1 MDKTS
6 SPDAPVEAKAR
17 FWVGPLVAGCCFALG
32 YGITE
37 RVLTLQPNAED
48 PVPEAFTPLS
58 FPGDSLQKIRAQFS
72 DDDSSLQVDVTALEA
87 AEAASRPAQPAVKE
101 TPKPAVALQTP
112 EPPVWTA
119 PAWSDPQTIV
129 PELDDSNADSLALPE
144 DSIDV
149 MPAVVVPDGDSPV
162 LVAEPESVVL
172 PPGAEAFFEV
182 IEPVTPP
189 QPRSPVG
196 SATVEAVCIRSMGSS
211 EALIRA
217 TVNRISARLGHGVA
231 DAAAEFAVL
240 AQDAPQ
246 RLRQEWDLFQD
257 EVRAEA
263 ERIERGDQVTVSTDG
278 ASASE
283 PSDNPQAVIDRLRAT
298 VADLS
303 QAIEARP

>member
-37 RVLTLQPNAED
+37 RVLTLQTNAED
-48 PVPEAFTPLS
+48 PVPEAFTPLA
-58 FPGDSLQKIRAQFS
+58 FPGDSLQEIRAWFS

-87 AEAASRPAQPAVKE
+87 AEAASRPAQPAVKPAVKE

-129 PELDDSNADSLALPE
+129 PELDDSNADSLVLPE
-144 DSIDV
+144 ESIEV

-162 LVAEPESVVL
+162 LVAEPEPLVL
-172 PPGAEAFFEV
+172 PPGAEAFFEA

-189 QPRSPVG
+189 QP
-196 SATVEAVCIRSMGSS
+196 
-211 EALIRA
+211 
-217 TVNRISARLGHGVA
+217 
-231 DAAAEFAVL
+231 
-240 AQDAPQ
+240 
-246 RLRQEWDLFQD
+246 
-257 EVRAEA
+257 
-263 ERIERGDQVTVSTDG
+263 
-278 ASASE
+278 
-283 PSDNPQAVIDRLRAT
+283 
-298 VADLS
+298 
-303 QAIEARP
+303 

>member
-37 RVLTLQPNAED
+37 RVLTLQTNAED
-48 PVPEAFTPLS
+48 PVPEAFTPLA
-58 FPGDSLQKIRAQFS
+58 FPGDSLQEIRARFS

-87 AEAASRPAQPAVKE
+87 AEAASRPAQPAVKPAVKE

-129 PELDDSNADSLALPE
+129 PELDDSNADSLVLPE
-144 DSIDV
+144 ESIEV

-162 LVAEPESVVL
+162 LVAEPEPLVL

-182 IEPVTPP
+182 IEPMTPP
-189 QPRSPVG
+189 QP
-196 SATVEAVCIRSMGSS
+196 
-211 EALIRA
+211 
-217 TVNRISARLGHGVA
+217 
-231 DAAAEFAVL
+231 
-240 AQDAPQ
+240 
-246 RLRQEWDLFQD
+246 
-257 EVRAEA
+257 
-263 ERIERGDQVTVSTDG
+263 
-278 ASASE
+278 
-283 PSDNPQAVIDRLRAT
+283 
-298 VADLS
+298 
-303 QAIEARP
+303 

>member
-1 MDKTS
+1 MDNPS

-48 PVPEAFTPLS
+48 PVPEAFTPLV
-58 FPGDSLQKIRAQFS
+58 FPGDSLQEIRARFS

-87 AEAASRPAQPAVKE
+87 AEAASRPAQPAVEE
-101 TPKPAVALQTP
+101 TPKPDLALQTP

-119 PAWSDPQTIV
+119 PAWSDPQTIAPGLEEDDGPAPSSAQERE

-144 DSIDV
+144 ESIEV

-162 LVAEPESVVL
+162 LVAEPEPVVL

-189 QPRSPVG
+189 QP
-196 SATVEAVCIRSMGSS
+196 
-211 EALIRA
+211 
-217 TVNRISARLGHGVA
+217 
-231 DAAAEFAVL
+231 
-240 AQDAPQ
+240 
-246 RLRQEWDLFQD
+246 
-257 EVRAEA
+257 
-263 ERIERGDQVTVSTDG
+263 
-278 ASASE
+278 
-283 PSDNPQAVIDRLRAT
+283 
-298 VADLS
+298 
-303 QAIEARP
+303 